1 MTMIQKILKSKTLM
15 FSLALAI
22 LGVIEASFQV
32 FAPYMSPA
40 LYGFVLMGI
49 SITVAVLRIVT
60 TLPLDQ
66 K

>member
-1 MTMIQKILKSKTLM
+1 MIQKILKSKTLM
-15 FSLALAI
+15 FSLTLAI

-32 FAPYMSPA
+32 FAPFMSPA
-40 LYGFVLMGI
+40 IYGFVLMAI

-60 TLPLDQ
+60 TLPLNE